1 MPIANRNWSF
11 NPLVLSGAPEEPGV
25 YALFEGNE
33 VVYYGC
39 ALQGATI
46 RSALHAILE
55 RVRTGNGGCL
65 QSVDRYT
72 WEINYRPRLREAE
85 LLREFERAHEHPP
98 RCNRADTPRITVDAT
113 VAERRR
119 SSQESQQ

>member
-1 MPIANRNWSF
+1 MPIANRHWTF

-25 YALFEGNE
+25 YALFEGDE

-46 RSALHAILE
+46 RSALHEILE
-55 RVRTGNGGCL
+55 RVNAGRGGCL
-65 QSVDRYT
+65 RSVDRYT

-85 LLREFERAHEHPP
+85 LLREFERTHEHPP
-98 RCNRADTPRITVDAT
+98 RCNRADDTPQVAADPAS

-119 SSQESQQ
+119 GS